1 MAIFESAIFWI
12 ILAAV
17 SECLSLIPNEK
28 VKSNGLVQLLGSL
41 LETALKSKSSKKQ
54 S

>member
-12 ILAAV
+12 LLAAV

-28 VKSNGLVQLLGSL
+28 VKSNGLVQLLS
-41 LETALKSKSSKKQ
+41 TVISSALKSKETKK
-54 S
+54 

>member
-12 ILAAV
+12 LLAAV

-28 VKSNGLVQLLGSL
+28 IKSNGLIQLLGGVIES
-41 LETALKSKSSKKQ
+41 ALKSKGAKK
-54 S
+54 

>member
-1 MAIFESAIFWI
+1 MAIFESAIFWV

-28 VKSNGLVQLLGSL
+28 VKSNGLVQLLGGVIA
-41 LETALKSKSSKKQ
+41 TALKSKSAKK
-54 S
+54 